1 MHETNPY
8 RPPAAAVVTL
18 TGGIDDEDVAS
29 GQRLVIYAFLGYLV
43 SMALMMVMFGVAPF
57 LRFAPAAFT
66 ATWIF
71 ANLLSLAALV
81 TSWFGVWRLATG
93 MDWPFL
99 VKVVLLALTF
109 VPLVNMIMLAIC
121 SGRATWALR
130 NAGYTP
136 GWLGASK
143 KTGAPPMPS

>member
-43 SMALMMVMFGVAPF
+43 SMALMMVM
-57 LRFAPAAFT
+57 
-66 ATWIF
+66 
-71 ANLLSLAALV
+71 LSLAALV